1 MYAKIQTYM
10 YTHVYTRRYNQ
21 TYMYTH
27 ICTRRCPLE
36 LDTLV
41 QMHACTHA
49 KFNPALRELLHSWTL
64 REINNAGRPYTGV
77 CMHVKR
83 AR

>member
-49 KFNPALRELLHSWTL
+49 KFNPALRELLYSWTL
-64 REINNAGRPYTGV
+64 RGESE
-77 CMHVKR
+77 R
-83 AR
+83 AKVLELLSTW